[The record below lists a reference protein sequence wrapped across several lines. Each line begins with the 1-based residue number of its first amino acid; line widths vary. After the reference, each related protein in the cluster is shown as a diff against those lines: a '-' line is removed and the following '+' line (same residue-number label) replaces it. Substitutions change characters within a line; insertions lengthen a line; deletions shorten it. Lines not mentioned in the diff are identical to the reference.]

1 MEPAVAVF
9 LIPIVAILCATAIKL
24 AKLKSGASSPTAGLL
39 EGRLQALEDELTRVR
54 GELSEMQERVDFTER
69 LLAQSKESR
78 RLE

>member
-9 LIPIVAILCATAIKL
+9 LIPIVAIICATAIKL
-24 AKLKSGASSPTAGLL
+24 AKLKSGESSPAAGAL

-54 GELSEMQERVDFTER
+54 GELSEMQERIDFTER